1 MQEKH
6 LFEYAIIRV
15 VPRVERGEFLNVGV
29 IVYCPSKRFLCS
41 RHVLDGTK
49 LYQLDPEIDLETLK
63 KYLQVFE
70 LVCKGGPEG
79 GRIGQM
85 SISERFHWL
94 TATRSTIIQTSPVHL
109 GLAADPDE
117 ALNRLFDQQVSKSMQ

>member
-29 IVYCPSKRFLCS
+29 IVYCASKRFLCALYT
-41 RHVLDGTK
+41 LDEK
-49 LYQLDPEIDLETLK
+49 RLHNLDEELDCETLK
-63 KYLQVFE
+63 NYLRVFE
-70 LVCKGGPEG
+70 LVCKGGTEG
-79 GRIGQM
+79 GIIGLM
-85 SISERFHWL
+85 TISERFHWL

-109 GLAADPDE
+109 GLAVDPEE
-117 ALNRLFDQQVSKSMQ
+117 ALKNLFDQQVKPGKQ

>member
-6 LFEYAIIRV
+6 LFEYAVIRV

-29 IVYCPSKRFLCS
+29 IVYCHSKRFLRALCT
-41 RHVLDGTK
+41 LDKAK
-49 LYQLDPEIDLETLK
+49 LRTLDAELDLDTLER
-63 KYLQVFE
+63 YLQVFG

-79 GRIGQM
+79 GTIGQM
-85 SISERFHWL
+85 TISERFHWL

-109 GLAADPDE
+109 GLAVDPEE
-117 ALNRLFDQQVSKSMQ
+117 ALNKLFEQQVKQQQ

>member
-6 LFEYAIIRV
+6 LFEYAVVRV

-29 IVYCPSKRFLCS
+29 IVYCQSKRFLRS
-41 RHVLDGTK
+41 RYALDEAK
-49 LYQLDPEIDLETLK
+49 LRMLDAELDLEALDR
-63 KYLQVFE
+63 YLQVFG

-85 SISERFHWL
+85 TISERFHWL

-117 ALNRLFDQQVSKSMQ
+117 ALNRLFDQQVGQ